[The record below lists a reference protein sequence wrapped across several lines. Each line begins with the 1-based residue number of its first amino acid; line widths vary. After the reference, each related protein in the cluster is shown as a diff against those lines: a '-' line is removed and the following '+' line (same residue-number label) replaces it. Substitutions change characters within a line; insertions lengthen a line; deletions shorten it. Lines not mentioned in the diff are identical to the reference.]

1 MNWLR
6 CKELPLQVLN
16 FVQISLP
23 VNYLLYPISFI
34 RSRTGKCMY
43 VCNAM
48 VERLTLTYLTTDC
61 KHKNLITSHSFFSMS
76 TSSNFKTSSP
86 PQLVLRYPGRC
97 TTFNLLEVR
106 RVKKQQ
112 KGHEKDKEE
121 VMSEVWFNDENDK
134 FLTLRLF
141 FTSHPWVL
149 ATHGMYE
156 ILKGPLVLAIQDMSD
171 TEVTL
176 KMRDHSGRG
185 LDCIRRKFVLRF
197 HSQTEAKAFAFIH
210 DLTLREHLER
220 KLRNHSVIIIKDD
233 EKEATIKKEDTDDTK
248 APTVG
253 NGCFNLLR
261 IYFF

>member
-1 MNWLR
+1 MCGRLGVGPRGFPLR
-6 CKELPLQVLN
+6 AAHILFE
-16 FVQISLP
+16 SL
-23 VNYLLYPISFI
+23 
-34 RSRTGKCMY
+34 TH
-43 VCNAM
+43 
-48 VERLTLTYLTTDC
+48 LT
-61 KHKNLITSHSFFSMS
+61 KHKNLIASHSFYFHVDV
-76 TSSNFKTSSP
+76 
-86 PQLVLRYPGRC
+86 LVFRYPGRC

-134 FLTLRLF
+134 SLTLRLF